1 MKTPA
6 PILLCAQTFIPIM
19 VA

>member
-6 PILLCAQTFIPIM
+6 PIRGEL
-19 VA
+19 VR